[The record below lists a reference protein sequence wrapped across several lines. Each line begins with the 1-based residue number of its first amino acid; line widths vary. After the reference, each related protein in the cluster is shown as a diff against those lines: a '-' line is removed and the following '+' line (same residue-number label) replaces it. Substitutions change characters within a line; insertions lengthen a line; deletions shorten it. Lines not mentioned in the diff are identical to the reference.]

1 MSSSPRASNP
11 TPAIQGAKL
20 KMLMVFDDKPLG
32 VLIGQPSI
40 KSVAELRG
48 KRIGSTVGSLKYG

>member
-1 MSSSPRASNP
+1 
-11 TPAIQGAKL
+11 
-20 KMLMVFDDKPLG
+20 MVFDDKPLG